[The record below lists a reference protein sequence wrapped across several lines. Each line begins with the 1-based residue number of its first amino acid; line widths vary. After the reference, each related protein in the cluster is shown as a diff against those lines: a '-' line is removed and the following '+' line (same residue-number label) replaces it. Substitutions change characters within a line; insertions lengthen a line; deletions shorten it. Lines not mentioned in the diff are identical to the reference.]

1 MNKIEEKFFK
11 IFEIKPKELEY
22 PDNFE
27 YYPEITDR
35 ILLELM
41 EILLK
46 QELQEFYYEDDM
58 YLFTS
63 KLKGA
68 KRITCNKCTN
78 LKELILHTAYTLGQ
92 FRPLKDRLTKP
103 IQSLFAEEEE

>member
-1 MNKIEEKFFK
+1 MNDIEKKFFETFG
-11 IFEIKPKELEY
+11 IEPKELEY
-22 PDNFE
+22 PDNFK

-63 KLKGA
+63 KSQRA
-68 KRITCNKCTN
+68 KRVTCNKCAN

-92 FRPLKDRLTKP
+92 FTPLKDRLTKP
-103 IQSLFAEEEE
+103 IKSLFMVEEE